1 MIVLPLYSSRRH
13 LWWYNPQADT
23 IWGYRHNNKRMIAEW
38 RQQKYKTP
46 EEYYIDSRL
55 TDAVYEDSTFAA
67 QIKDIVRE
75 SIKNAKGR
83 IETLVIKEKDISG
96 LRRPT
101 FSIGKDK
108 GRGLTFA
115 LNDTWGFRVTLLG

>member
-1 MIVLPLYSSRRH
+1 MQDDFRIFGNGKSSKTTKKH
-13 LWWYNPQADT
+13 QHHKFPSGLGSPKPEGKDEGESY
-23 IWGYRHNNKRMIAEW
+23 ILFFGHYHNNKRMIAEW

-67 QIKDIVRE
+67 KIKDIVRE

-83 IETLVIKEKDISG
+83 IETLVIKKKILVVFDDPPS
-96 LRRPT
+96 P
-101 FSIGKDK
+101 
-108 GRGLTFA
+108 
-115 LNDTWGFRVTLLG
+115 

>member
-1 MIVLPLYSSRRH
+1 
-13 LWWYNPQADT
+13 
-23 IWGYRHNNKRMIAEW
+23 MIAEW
-38 RQQKYKTP
+38 RQQKYNIP

-55 TDAVYEDSTFAA
+55 TDAGYEDSTFAA
-67 QIKDIVRE
+67 KIKNIVRE

-101 FSIGKDK
+101 FPVSKDK
-108 GRGLTFA
+108 GGGLTFA
-115 LNDTWGFRVTLLG
+115 LNDTWGF